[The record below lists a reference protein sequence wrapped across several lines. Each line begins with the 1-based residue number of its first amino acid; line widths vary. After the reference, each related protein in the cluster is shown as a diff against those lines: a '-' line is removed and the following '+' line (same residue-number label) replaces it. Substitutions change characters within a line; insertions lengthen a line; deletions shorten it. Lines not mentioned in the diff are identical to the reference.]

1 MSLSL
6 FGIILGLVLLMF
18 LAYKGYSIIWVAPVC
33 AVVVAVLSGYA
44 ILDAYIGDYMKGM
57 ADYVLQW
64 FPAFFLGAVYGKV
77 MDLTGSARSL
87 GNALVKLIGPRFAVA
102 AVVIPC
108 LLMTYGGISL
118 FVVVFVIYPMGYS
131 IYRAADLPRTLLPG
145 AIATGAFGITMTA
158 VPGTP
163 QIQNLIPTD
172 YYGTTTMAAPLL
184 SLVACAVMLLPAYI
198 YLEWRVRQSR
208 RKGLHFVP
216 DPKHK
221 EVDHDSKALPSWHWV
236 TGIVPLV
243 VVVLMLNLFPWLL
256 NRFAGIELA
265 SNYAIVIALVG
276 GILVACLLNLNQAKT
291 LLPAINEGANGSMGA
306 IMNTACAVGFGS
318 VVKVVPGFASLTSI
332 ALNMPGS
339 ILFSE
344 AVAVNLLAGATGSA
358 SGGMSIALSALGPK
372 YAEMAAGNTG
382 VLEALH
388 RIASIS
394 SGGLDTLPHNGAV
407 LTLLAVSNCT
417 HKESYIDICITT
429 CIIPLVSSLG
439 LALIWGLF
447 LCSPSAHT
455 RRRPHHDHS
464 AIEAGRQRQ
473 PLQDHQRDRRVP
485 FRRYHRRSEPRPCQ
499 RVRGQCLPVRR
510 TDCPRHPQR
519 RPHFRRPGHAAARP
533 RHHLP
538 GPGAEVHQ
546 ARPLRGHRH
555 RHLHSERNPRGEEHR

>member
-265 SNYAIVIALVG
+265 SNYAIVIALVC

-306 IMNTACAVGFGS
+306 IMNTAC
-318 VVKVVPGFASLTSI
+318 
-332 ALNMPGS
+332 
-339 ILFSE
+339 
-344 AVAVNLLAGATGSA
+344 A

-447 LCSPSAHT
+447 L
-455 RRRPHHDHS
+455 
-464 AIEAGRQRQ
+464 
-473 PLQDHQRDRRVP
+473 
-485 FRRYHRRSEPRPCQ
+485 
-499 RVRGQCLPVRR
+499 
-510 TDCPRHPQR
+510 
-519 RPHFRRPGHAAARP
+519 
-533 RHHLP
+533 
-538 GPGAEVHQ
+538 
-546 ARPLRGHRH
+546 
-555 RHLHSERNPRGEEHR
+555 

>member
-44 ILDAYIGDYMKGM
+44 ILVAYIGDYMKGM

-265 SNYAIVIALVG
+265 SNYAIVIALVC

-447 LCSPSAHT
+447 L
-455 RRRPHHDHS
+455 
-464 AIEAGRQRQ
+464 
-473 PLQDHQRDRRVP
+473 
-485 FRRYHRRSEPRPCQ
+485 
-499 RVRGQCLPVRR
+499 
-510 TDCPRHPQR
+510 
-519 RPHFRRPGHAAARP
+519 
-533 RHHLP
+533 
-538 GPGAEVHQ
+538 
-546 ARPLRGHRH
+546 
-555 RHLHSERNPRGEEHR
+555 

>member
-87 GNALVKLIGPRFAVA
+87 G
-102 AVVIPC
+102 
-108 LLMTYGGISL
+108 
-118 FVVVFVIYPMGYS
+118 VVFVIYPMGYS

-265 SNYAIVIALVG
+265 SNYAIVIALVC

-344 AVAVNLLAGATGSA
+344 WPSICWPAPPARPPAACPSPCPPWAPSTPKWLRATPAFWRPCTA
-358 SGGMSIALSALGPK
+358 SPPSPP
-372 YAEMAAGNTG
+372 AAWT
-382 VLEALH
+382 
-388 RIASIS
+388 
-394 SGGLDTLPHNGAV
+394 P
-407 LTLLAVSNCT
+407 CP
-417 HKESYIDICITT
+417 TT
-429 CIIPLVSSLG
+429 
-439 LALIWGLF
+439 AR
-447 LCSPSAHT
+447 CSPCWPCPTVPT
-455 RRRPHHDHS
+455 RSPTSTSVSRPVS
-464 AIEAGRQRQ
+464 FRWY
-473 PLQDHQRDRRVP
+473 PLWGWP
-485 FRRYHRRSEPRPCQ
+485 
-499 RVRGQCLPVRR
+499 
-510 TDCPRHPQR
+510 
-519 RPHFRRPGHAAARP
+519 
-533 RHHLP
+533 
-538 GPGAEVHQ
+538 
-546 ARPLRGHRH
+546 
-555 RHLHSERNPRGEEHR
+555 